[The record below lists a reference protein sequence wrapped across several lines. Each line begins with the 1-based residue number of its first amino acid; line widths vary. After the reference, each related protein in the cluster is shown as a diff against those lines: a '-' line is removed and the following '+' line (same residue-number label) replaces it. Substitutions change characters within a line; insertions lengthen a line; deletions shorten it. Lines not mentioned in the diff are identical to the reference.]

1 MNALDSTVANLPT
14 ILGRYNFYQ
23 ATPGAQVL
31 LVNKARD
38 DADWQANT
46 PYGEVFAQLRS
57 DCGWIVYIIQDCE
70 AYSFAT
76 DGLEFGVNVNIPP
89 VLNQFGRAKAR
100 EERALRGKAEAA
112 YAYLLTLQTLPD
124 HLKRSLT
131 ESQSAI
137 QSICFGKCGEDS

>member
-23 ATPGAQVL
+23 ATPGAQAL

-57 DCGWIVYIIQDCE
+57 DCGWIVYIVRE
-70 AYSFAT
+70 GKAFSFAT

-89 VLNQFGRAKAR
+89 VLNQFGRAKDR
-100 EERALRGKAEAA
+100 EEQALYGKAEAV
-112 YAYLLTLQTLPD
+112 YAYLLTLSTLPD
-124 HLKRSLT
+124 PLRRSLA
-131 ESQSAI
+131 ESQAAI
-137 QSICFGKCGEDS
+137 QSICFGK